1 MRSVG
6 HETFGE
12 PQDVLQQ
19 VEIDR
24 PTPKAGEV
32 LIKVIMAPIHNHDL
46 WTIRGTYGTKPQLP
60 ATAGSEAVGIVEEVG
75 PEVDPAL
82 KGRRVAAAGIPG
94 AWAEYVIGRAD
105 AVIPVPDE
113 MSDEAA
119 AQLIAMPFSTITLLE
134 FLNVKEGDWVV
145 QTAANGAVGRIM
157 DVLARERGVKLL
169 NLVRREAAV
178 KELTEAG
185 LQNVVSTDD
194 PDWIAKAKAIVGD
207 DGARAA
213 IDSVGGQ
220 VAGDLVELLGH
231 EGLLVTFGAMAEPTL
246 PLSSGQLIFKHITV
260 KGFWGA
266 IVMTQ
271 TPAEDRQRMFGELI
285 RLVLNGK
292 LVLTSGGD
300 FALENPREAAKA
312 SLTAGRN
319 GKIMFKP

>member
-1 MRSVG
+1 
-6 HETFGE
+6 
-12 PQDVLQQ
+12 
-19 VEIDR
+19 
-24 PTPKAGEV
+24 
-32 LIKVIMAPIHNHDL
+32 
-46 WTIRGTYGTKPQLP
+46 
-60 ATAGSEAVGIVEEVG
+60 
-75 PEVDPAL
+75 
-82 KGRRVAAAGIPG
+82 
-94 AWAEYVIGRAD
+94 
-105 AVIPVPDE
+105 
-113 MSDEAA
+113 
-119 AQLIAMPFSTITLLE
+119 MPFSTITLLE